1 MCPIKTI
8 RGLSESVS
16 GEQIVKYKQ
25 KCLSRREFLRV
36 TAGFLGVNAAG
47 CTLWRNQISKPEPLF
62 KFGAVA
68 DVQYCD
74 CEPKPDKGNYY
85 RSASG
90 KLQECVRELNS
101 QDVEFTV
108 QLGDFI
114 DHNFESF
121 DVVLGIYR
129 QLKMPAYHV
138 LGNHDFPA
146 EHEHAEVMEKLGM
159 ERAYYDFC
167 IKGWRFIVLD
177 GNDVSLQ
184 AYSQGSSQ
192 YERARALVDKMAS
205 EGLVNIKE
213 CNGAIDSEQITWLK
227 KRLKAACDAY
237 EKVIIFSHFGIW
249 PQGKFNLWNDT
260 EMLGI
265 IEQYDCVKAHINGH
279 VHEGDYGIRGGIHY
293 LTVEGMMITPDTS
306 AYAVIE
312 VYPDFLKVV
321 GYGRVPDRILE
332 IR

>member
-1 MCPIKTI
+1 MKH
-8 RGLSESVS
+8 
-16 GEQIVKYKQ
+16 EQKR
-25 KCLSRREFLRV
+25 LSRRQFLRV
-36 TAGFLGVNAAG
+36 TAGFLGINVAG
-47 CTLWRNQISKPEPLF
+47 CAGWKYKILGQKPLF

-68 DVQYCD
+68 DIQYCD
-74 CEPKPDKGNYY
+74 CEPKIHKGNYY
-85 RSASG
+85 RSAPG

-101 QDVEFTV
+101 QDLEFTI

-114 DHNFESF
+114 NSNFESF

-129 QLKMPAYHV
+129 QLKMPTYHV
-138 LGNHDFPA
+138 LGNHGFPD
-146 EHEHAEVMEKLGM
+146 EYGHREVMAKLGM

-167 IKGWRFIVLD
+167 VKGWRFIVLD
-177 GNDVSLQ
+177 GNDISLQ
-184 AYSQGSSQ
+184 AYSKGS
-192 YERARALVDKMAS
+192 ERHNRAEALVDKLTR
-205 EGLVNIKE
+205 EGKVNIKR
-213 CNGAIDSEQITWLK
+213 CNGAIDSEQIAWLK
-227 KRLKAACDAY
+227 KRLRAACDAG

-279 VHEGDYGIRGGIHY
+279 VHEGDYGIKEGIHY
-293 LTVEGMMITPDTS
+293 LTMEGMMITPDTS

-312 VYPDFLKVV
+312 VYPDFLKVD
-321 GYGRVPDRILE
+321 GYGRVPKRILE